1 MNFVEF
7 DAKLRHVPDIF
18 TFNDGTPVK
27 DVADFE
33 RRREEMKRLL
43 EEHEYGKMP
52 PKPDGFSV
60 EVTDTDKSFCRG
72 KAPLLTLKL
81 TARIGEAEF
90 SFPVYSVI
98 PKTPGKRPAFVH
110 INFRPN
116 VPDRYLPSE
125 EIADRG
131 YAVFSFCYNDVTS
144 DNGDFKN
151 GLANILIPSKRQ
163 GDTPGKIALWAWAA
177 MRVMDYVVTL
187 DEIDKD
193 NVAVIGHSRLGKTAL
208 LAGAFDE
215 RFKYVISNNSG
226 CSGAAMLRKKTGEN
240 LAILASVRHYWFCPN
255 YEKYITDEEKLP
267 LDQHFLLAASAPRH
281 ILVGSAKEDTWADP
295 ESEFISTY
303 LAGEVYEKIYGVPG
317 VCHEGKIPE
326 ALTVLDGGNI
336 CYHIREGGHYLS
348 REDWNIYM
356 NYIDKTMKK

>member
-1 MNFVEF
+1 MNFVEL
-7 DAKLRHVPDIF
+7 DARERHVPDIF

-27 DVADFE
+27 DIHDFE
-33 RRREEMKRLL
+33 RRREQLKKLL
-43 EEHEYGKMP
+43 EEHEYGKIP
-52 PKPDGFSV
+52 KKPDGFRV
-60 EVTDTDKSFCRG
+60 EITNTDKSFCAG

-81 TARIGEAEF
+81 TVRIGESEF

-98 PKTPGKRPAFVH
+98 PSTPGRHPAFVH

-131 YAVFSFCYNDVTS
+131 YAVFSFCYNDVTK
-144 DNGDFKN
+144 DDADFKS
-151 GLANILIPSKRQ
+151 GLANILVPSKRQ

-177 MRVMDYVVTL
+177 MRVMDYIETL
-187 DEIDKD
+187 DTVDTD

-215 RFKYVISNNSG
+215 RFKYVISNDSG
-226 CSGAAMLRKKTGEN
+226 CSGAAILRKKTGEN
-240 LAILASVRHYWFCPN
+240 LAILAAVRHYWFCPN
-255 YEKYITDEEKLP
+255 YAKYITREEDLP

-303 LAGEVYEKIYGVPG
+303 LAGEVYERIYGIPG
-317 VCHEGKIPE
+317 VCHEGKIPK
-326 ALTVLDGGNI
+326 ALTVLDGGSI

-356 NYIDKTMKK
+356 NYIDKMMKK